1 MKKII
6 LNVLIILFFSGC
18 ISTHN
23 SNSEKKHIQKI
34 KFINS
39 QESKKNNY
47 PFSEATIVNNIIYLS
62 GQIGTLKNGKL
73 IEGGIKEET
82 RQTMLNIKSVLEKNG
97 SSIEKIFKCTC
108 MLADIKDW
116 PEMSNEYR
124 KFFKNNL
131 PSRSAFA
138 GSGLALNARVEIEC
152 WATK

>member
-1 MKKII
+1 MKK
-6 LNVLIILFFSGC
+6 LINPFIVILFFTNC
-18 ISTHN
+18 INNKPELKLPANH
-23 SNSEKKHIQKI
+23 EIEY
-34 KFINS
+34 INS
-39 QESKKNNY
+39 SESKKNNY

-97 SSIEKIFKCTC
+97 SSIDKIFKCTC
-108 MLADIKDW
+108 MLSDIKDW

-124 KFFKNNL
+124 KFFKNDL